1 MYKEKYKELENMKTL
16 SDEISAIMDNAIKEI
31 LDRTDGHKSAREYL
45 IQGVCN
51 SCILVLT
58 STKYKKDEK
67 IASFKRQADH
77 YVSDIDKAIEDFSS
91 CIMKQ

>member
-1 MYKEKYKELENMKTL
+1 MKTL
-16 SDEISAIMDNAIKEI
+16 NEEISTIVDNAIKEI
-31 LDRTDGHKSAREYL
+31 LERTEGYKSARKYL

-67 IASFKRQADH
+67 IASVKKWADH
-77 YVSDIDKAIEDFSS
+77 YVSDIDQAIEDFSH
-91 CIMKQ
+91 CTRKQ